1 MHVQVGNRS
10 LLIILAFILL
20 IMGFLCNPVRIVS
33 RLGNCLV
40 VAHAA
45 TTGLVASYSFNEGS
59 GTTVSDSSGNSNN
72 GTINN
77 ASWTTS
83 GKFGG
88 ALVFSGSSY
97 VTVNDSPSLDLSSGM
112 TLEAWVSPSST
123 PTTWSTAIMKEQPS
137 FYIYTLYAGSPANQP
152 NAYMMT
158 AGGKAGIPGPS
169 ALPLNTWSHLAATY
183 DGATFALYVNG
194 ALVATKS
201 AATNL
206 VQASG
211 PLHIGGNDIWGE
223 YFRGTI
229 DEVRIYNRALAQAEI
244 QNDMV
249 VAIGGSA
256 LDTTPPTAPANLSA
270 APLGAAAASL
280 SWLPSTDNT
289 TVTGYPVER
298 CPGSGC
304 TNFAQIA
311 LATSPSFNDSGL
323 QPSTAYN
330 YRVRAADAAG
340 NLSPY
345 SNTAGAVTAAGS
357 TPIAFVQSAYAV
369 PSTPSTSV
377 AVTYSSAQVAG
388 DTNVV
393 VVGWNDSTATVRS
406 VSDSNGNPYFL
417 AVGPTVLSGAISQS
431 IYYAKNIA
439 PASAKG
445 NTFTVTF
452 TSPARYPD
460 VRVLEYSGLDPVNPL
475 DSTAASTGST
485 SSSSSGT
492 ATTTNPTTVLF
503 SANTVSTST
512 SGAGAGYTKRVITSP
527 DGDIAQDRM
536 VSTAGSYSANAP
548 LSATGPWV
556 MQLAAFKFAATLGAG
571 APLPIAVS
579 VSPTLASLQTSQSTG
594 FTATVQNDSANK
606 GVSWTLSGVGCTGAA
621 CGTLTNVTTTSVTYN
636 APASAPSPATVT
648 LLAASIADN
657 TKSASATITITTL
670 PPPISV
676 TVNPT
681 AASVQVSQSTGFTAT
696 VQNDPANKGVSW
708 TLSGSGCT
716 GAACGTLT
724 NVTTTSVTYT
734 APANAPSPATVT
746 LLATSI
752 ADNTKSAS
760 VIITIKNA
768 VAGGAAPTLV
778 TSRSAST
785 TQGPGSGTDPAIT
798 TYVFEAPSLSLAGNA
813 VLVGTTFRAL
823 GGSLSV
829 ALTNEHGDT
838 FTNLVDATN
847 GADNQRVIT
856 FCGFPAAGNYQY
868 TLTFT
873 GTGTVQYVQATMGEF
888 NNIASC
894 TPDAVSDNTGTS
906 ATTITA
912 GELGALA
919 HSGDFIFN
927 YVAAANAPQIG
938 TWTSGSQANIAWAKG
953 RSDTVNAQVFQWGQY
968 NATAGF
974 TPTLTSSDSVDYVS
988 EAVALPT
995 AAAGTARPTTGII
1008 VTGVQ
1013 SIDTNGTDTG
1023 AALTFDMPTVG
1034 NLLVLMDSEANY
1046 GAISSIT
1053 SSPAL
1058 TWHQVC
1064 SSTEAP
1070 QYSSPWYASNT
1081 SPSTNMR
1088 ITVNFLAS
1096 SNSRSFQTYD
1106 VVGADPANPLDTG
1119 FGTNGCVA
1127 AQGSQPSQGP
1137 LTVGSG
1143 TPSNPGELIIMV
1155 NSLDNNSGTGWTS
1168 PSGVLFMQAHHGP
1181 VYSVP
1186 TTNDENDD
1194 WALVY
1199 TQGVS
1204 LLTFTMTADDSQG
1217 TGGVNK
1223 WAFSSAAFK

>member
-1 MHVQVGNRS
+1 
-10 LLIILAFILL
+10 
-20 IMGFLCNPVRIVS
+20 
-33 RLGNCLV
+33 
-40 VAHAA
+40 
-45 TTGLVASYSFNEGS
+45 
-59 GTTVSDSSGNSNN
+59 
-72 GTINN
+72 
-77 ASWTTS
+77 
-83 GKFGG
+83 
-88 ALVFSGSSY
+88 
-97 VTVNDSPSLDLSSGM
+97 
-112 TLEAWVSPSST
+112 
-123 PTTWSTAIMKEQPS
+123 MKEQPS

-201 AATNL
+201 ASTNL

-229 DEVRIYNRALAQAEI
+229 DEVRIYNRALSPAEI

-249 VAIGGSA
+249 VAIGGSTS
-256 LDTTPPTAPANLSA
+256 DTTPPTAPSNLTA
-270 APLGAAAASL
+270 TPVGTAASSL
-280 SWLPSTDNT
+280 AWAQSTDNVG
-289 TVTGYPVER
+289 VTGYLLER

-304 TNFAQIA
+304 SNFAQIA
-311 LATSPSFNDSGL
+311 ISSSLFFNDSGL
-323 QPSTAYN
+323 QPSTAYS
-330 YRVRAADAAG
+330 YRVRATDAAG

-345 SNTAGAVTAAGS
+345 SNVASIVTAATS
-357 TPIAFVQSAYAV
+357 TQIAFVQSAYAV
-369 PSTPSTSV
+369 PATPPTSV

-393 VVGWNDSTATVRS
+393 VVGWNDSTATVS
-406 VSDSNGNPYFL
+406 SISDSKGNPYLL
-417 AVGPTVLSGAISQS
+417 AVGPTVLSGAVSQS

-445 NTFTVTF
+445 NTVTVTF
-452 TSPARYPD
+452 TSPPRYPD
-460 VRVLEYSGLDPVNPL
+460 IRILEYSGLDPVNPV

-485 SSSSSGT
+485 STSSSGT
-492 ATTTNPTTVLF
+492 ATTTNPSTLLF
-503 SANTVSTST
+503 SANTVSSST
-512 SGAGAGYTKRVITSP
+512 TGPGTGFTKRVITSP
-527 DGDIAQDRM
+527 DGDIAEDRLM
-536 VSTAGSYSANAP
+536 SAAGSYSASAP
-548 LSATGPWV
+548 LSAAGPWV
-556 MQLAAFKFAATLGAG
+556 MQLAVFKSPTSVTNATL
-571 APLPIAVS
+571 PISVS
-579 VSPTLASLQTSQSTG
+579 VLPTSASLQVLRSTG
-594 FTATVQNDSANK
+594 FTVTALNDSANK
-606 GVSWTLSGVGCTGAA
+606 GATWTLSGTGCTGVA

-636 APASAPSPATVT
+636 APATAPSPATVT
-648 LLAASIADN
+648 L
-657 TKSASATITITTL
+657 
-670 PPPISV
+670 
-676 TVNPT
+676 
-681 AASVQVSQSTGFTAT
+681 Q
-696 VQNDPANKGVSW
+696 
-708 TLSGSGCT
+708 
-716 GAACGTLT
+716 
-724 NVTTTSVTYT
+724 
-734 APANAPSPATVT
+734 
-746 LLATSI
+746 ATSI

-768 VAGGAAPTLV
+768 VAGGATPTLV

-785 TQGPGSGTDPAIT
+785 TQGPGSGIDPAIT

-856 FCGFPAAGNYQY
+856 FCGFPTAGHYQY

-873 GTGTVQYVQATMGEF
+873 GTGTAQYVQATMGEF

-1008 VTGVQ
+1008 VTGAQ

-1023 AALTFDMPTVG
+1023 SPLTFDMPTVG

-1181 VYSVP
+1181 VYNVP